1 MTDKNITSGQSYLQ
15 LFVPLDRGAGWY
27 RAVERALGRV
37 KPQDGHFHITVAFIN
52 DEIDLVKAKNVAEM
66 LDEEL
71 KGMTAPAFVF
81 DTVDAFPAENSEKNI
96 VYLTASQV
104 PEEWVAFVDRVRAR
118 LSSAGYHLG
127 PYRLHVTLARV
138 PLAII
143 GMEEL
148 RARLARIDVP
158 KMPSTLSKADYRFK
172 GAKTAVRPWTLPI
185 GSPPLPTVS
194 HRLDHH
200 QRKRG

>member
-1 MTDKNITSGQSYLQ
+1 
-15 LFVPLDRGAGWY
+15 
-27 RAVERALGRV
+27 
-37 KPQDGHFHITVAFIN
+37 
-52 DEIDLVKAKNVAEM
+52 M

-138 PLAII
+138 PLECI
-143 GMEEL
+143 GLEAL
-148 RARLARIDVP
+148 QARLARIDVP
-158 KMPSTLSKADYRFK
+158 KMPRTLTRADYRFK
-172 GAKTAVRPWTLPI
+172 GAKESIKEWELT
-185 GSPPLPTVS
+185 
-194 HRLDHH
+194 
-200 QRKRG
+200 K

>member
-138 PLAII
+138 PLECI
-143 GMEEL
+143 GLEAL
-148 RARLARIDVP
+148 QARLARIDVP
-158 KMPSTLSKADYRFK
+158 KMPRTLTKADYRFK
-172 GAKTAVRPWTLPI
+172 GAKESIKEWKLT
-185 GSPPLPTVS
+185 
-194 HRLDHH
+194 
-200 QRKRG
+200 K

>member
-1 MTDKNITSGQSYLQ
+1 MTDKNITSGQTYLQ
-15 LFVPLDRGAGWY
+15 LFVPLDRRARWY
-27 RAVERALGRV
+27 RAVEKALGRV
-37 KPQDGHFHITVAFIN
+37 KPQDGHFHVTVAFIN
-52 DEIDLVKAKNVAEM
+52 DEIDLVEALKVAEM

-71 KGMTAPAFVF
+71 KGMTAPAIVF

-138 PLAII
+138 PSAYI
-143 GMEEL
+143 GLEAL
-148 RARLARIDVP
+148 QARLARIDVP
-158 KMPSTLSKADYRFK
+158 KMPLTLTKADYRFK
-172 GAKTAVRPWTLPI
+172 GAKKAVRPWTLPV
-185 GSPPLPTVS
+185 GP
-194 HRLDHH
+194 
-200 QRKRG
+200 

>member
-1 MTDKNITSGQSYLQ
+1 MTDKNITSGQTYLQ
-15 LFVPLDRGAGWY
+15 FHVPLDRRAGWY
-27 RAVERALGRV
+27 RAVKKALGRV

-52 DEIDLVKAKNVAEM
+52 DKIDLVKAKNVAEM

-104 PEEWVAFVDRVRAR
+104 PEEWVAFVDRIRAR

-127 PYRLHVTLARV
+127 SYRLHVTLARV
-138 PLAII
+138 PLECI
-143 GMEEL
+143 GLEAL
-148 RARLARIDVP
+148 QARLARIDVP
-158 KMPSTLSKADYRFK
+158 KMPLTLTKADYRFYREFK
-172 GAKTAVRPWTLPI
+172 WAVREWTL
-185 GSPPLPTVS
+185 
-194 HRLDHH
+194 LDKGH
-200 QRKRG
+200 KL

>member
-27 RAVERALGRV
+27 RAVERALGRE

-81 DTVDAFPAENSEKNI
+81 DTVDTFPAENSEKNI

-104 PEEWVAFVDRVRAR
+104 PEEWVAFVDRVRA
-118 LSSAGYHLG
+118 
-127 PYRLHVTLARV
+127 
-138 PLAII
+138 
-143 GMEEL
+143 
-148 RARLARIDVP
+148 
-158 KMPSTLSKADYRFK
+158 
-172 GAKTAVRPWTLPI
+172 
-185 GSPPLPTVS
+185 
-194 HRLDHH
+194 
-200 QRKRG
+200 